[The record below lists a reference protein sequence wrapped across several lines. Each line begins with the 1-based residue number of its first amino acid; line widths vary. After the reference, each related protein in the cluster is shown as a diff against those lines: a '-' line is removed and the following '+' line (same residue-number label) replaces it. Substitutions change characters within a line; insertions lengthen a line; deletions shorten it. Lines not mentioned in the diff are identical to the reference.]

1 MEADDAGELDGRSLP
16 RALDA
21 LGELLGSRG
30 LSYEVVAVGGS
41 ALLLLGFIHRATRDL
56 DLVAFVEAGR
66 LVRAD
71 RLPAPLAESVAD
83 VARVLGLRGDWLNPG
98 PASLLDLGLP
108 DGFTQRLETRRYGGL
123 TLHLASRLDHI
134 ALKLYAAVDQ
144 GPDSKHAADLLALA
158 PSLDE
163 LLGAARWARTH
174 DPSEGFRSELLQ
186 ALRHF
191 GVEPD
196 GTI

>member
-1 MEADDAGELDGRSLP
+1 METDNGKLDDRSLP
-16 RALDA
+16 HALTA
-21 LGELLGSRG
+21 LGELLESRG
-30 LSYEVVAVGGS
+30 LTFEVVAVGGS

-66 LVRAD
+66 LIRAD
-71 RLPAPLAESVAD
+71 RLPVPLAESVAD

-108 DGFTQRLETRRYGGL
+108 DGFAQRLETRRYGGL

-158 PSLDE
+158 PSPDE
-163 LLGAARWARTH
+163 LLGAARWARSH
-174 DPSEGFRSELLQ
+174 DPSEGFRSPLLQ

-191 GVEPD
+191 GAEPD
-196 GTI
+196 GTV

>member
-1 MEADDAGELDGRSLP
+1 MKTDGRELDDRSLP
-16 RALDA
+16 RALNA

-30 LSYEVVAVGGS
+30 LGYEVVAVGGS

-66 LVRAD
+66 LIRAD

-108 DGFTQRLETRRYGGL
+108 EGFAQRLETRRYGGL

-158 PSLDE
+158 PSPDE
-163 LLGAARWARTH
+163 LLGAARWARMH
-174 DPSEGFRSELLQ
+174 DPSEAFRSQLLQ

-191 GVEPD
+191 GAEPD
-196 GTI
+196 GTV

>member
-1 MEADDAGELDGRSLP
+1 METDDGELDDRSLP
-16 RALDA
+16 RALTA

-56 DLVAFVEAGR
+56 DLVAFVDAGR

-108 DGFTQRLETRRYGGL
+108 EGFAQRLETRRYGGL

-158 PSLDE
+158 PSPDE
-163 LLGAARWARTH
+163 LLGSARWARTH
-174 DPSEGFRSELLQ
+174 DPSEAFRSQLLQ

-191 GVEPD
+191 GAEPD
-196 GTI
+196 GTV

>member
-1 MEADDAGELDGRSLP
+1 MKTDGGELDDRSLP

-41 ALLLLGFIHRATRDL
+41 ALVLLGFIHRATRDL

-66 LVRAD
+66 LVRVD
-71 RLPAPLAESVAD
+71 RIPAPLAESVAD
-83 VARVLGLRGDWLNPG
+83 VARVLGLRSDWLNSG
-98 PASLLDLGLP
+98 PASLQDLGLP
-108 DGFTQRLETRRYGGL
+108 DGFAQRLETRHYGGL

-144 GPDSKHAADLLALA
+144 GPDSKHAADLVALA
-158 PSLDE
+158 PSPHE

-174 DPSEGFRSELLQ
+174 DPSEGFRTELMR

-191 GVEPD
+191 GVESD

>member
-1 MEADDAGELDGRSLP
+1 METDDGELDDRSLP
-16 RALDA
+16 RALTA

-56 DLVAFVEAGR
+56 DLVAFVDAGR

-83 VARVLGLRGDWLNPG
+83 VARVLGLRVDWLNRG

-108 DGFTQRLETRRYGGL
+108 EGFAQRLETRRYGGL

-158 PSLDE
+158 PSQDE
-163 LLGAARWARTH
+163 LLGSARWARTH
-174 DPSEGFRSELLQ
+174 DSSEAFRSQLVQ

-191 GVEPD
+191 GAEPD
-196 GTI
+196 GTV

>member
-1 MEADDAGELDGRSLP
+1 MGTDGGQLDDRSLP

-21 LGELLGSRG
+21 LGELLESRG
-30 LSYEVVAVGGS
+30 LAFEVVAVGGS

-66 LVRAD
+66 LIRAD
-71 RLPAPLAESVAD
+71 RIPAALAESVAD

-108 DGFTQRLETRRYGGL
+108 EGFAQRLDTRSYGGL

-144 GPDSKHAADLLALA
+144 GPDSKHAVDLLALA
-158 PSLDE
+158 PGPDE

-174 DPSEGFRSELLQ
+174 DPSEGFRSQLLQ

-191 GVEPD
+191 GAEPD
-196 GTI
+196 GTV